1 MRSSNP
7 VFSRRGFSRDNGHA
21 GFNAAPQ
28 AGAATTGANP
38 FAQGT
43 AANPYATNPYAQQGT
58 QPGAPAPARTDA
70 MTIDDVV
77 TRTAMTLG
85 LVVVAAAI
93 AWWVMPV
100 DQANLGSAYGV
111 AIGAA
116 IIGFVLS
123 LVNSFKRR
131 PSPALILTYAAFE
144 GVFLGIVSNIVSV
157 YVAPGAAMQAVLGTM
172 AVFAGVLIAYR
183 TGLIRVTRR
192 FYGFVMAAAIGSAVA
207 PTHQERAPR
216 PAPCAGPRPACAARE
231 RHAARRRRRPWQRR
245 WSATGQM
252 TWRSLTTPG
261 FNRYPRLPTSAWPVP
276 VPAVSALR
284 HEMDRSFGPRFI
296 PISAVTWE
304 NDSPPGRRS
313 HPGGDSVTVGARCD
327 SDTPW

>member
-28 AGAATTGANP
+28 AGAAATGANP

-131 PSPALILTYAAFE
+131 PSPPLILTYAAFE

-192 FYGFVMAAAIGSAVA
+192 FYGFVMAAAIGFMLLMMVNLLFAVFGGGDGLGFRSGA
-207 PTHQERAPR
+207 LGVVFGIVAIVIGACILALNFKQVEDGIAYGAPR
-216 PAPCAGPRPACAARE
+216 EEAWLAAF
-231 RHAARRRRRPWQRR
+231 
-245 WSATGQM
+245 G
-252 TWRSLTTPG
+252 LTVTLVWI
-261 FNRYPRLPTSAWPVP
+261 YIEMLRLVAILS
-276 VPAVSALR
+276 
-284 HEMDRSFGPRFI
+284 
-296 PISAVTWE
+296 
-304 NDSPPGRRS
+304 
-313 HPGGDSVTVGARCD
+313 GDD
-327 SDTPW
+327 